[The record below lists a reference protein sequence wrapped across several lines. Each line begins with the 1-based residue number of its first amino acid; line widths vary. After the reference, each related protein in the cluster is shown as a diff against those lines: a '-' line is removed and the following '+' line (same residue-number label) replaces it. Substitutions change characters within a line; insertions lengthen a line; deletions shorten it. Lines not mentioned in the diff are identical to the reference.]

1 MINYLRS
8 LFAPVPVG
16 FTTYVNT
23 PDSAYSS
30 PYANGSVGDVL
41 SFEFILD
48 ESWNSLLTREGRN
61 TEKVLGLSDL
71 FGRNSIR
78 LGVRKSVDGKSLV
91 AVNYVHDKGVTTYEA
106 LADSISGKAVK
117 LVTGKVY
124 KCKIFK
130 DINNNWNLQ
139 LSDEQ
144 IIISTAFEGKL
155 SISSFI
161 RRVLGVYIEQCP
173 TTITTFINIIKR

>member
-8 LFAPVPVG
+8 LFTPVPVG

-30 PYANGSVGDVL
+30 PYANGSVGDLL

-71 FGRNSIR
+71 FGGNSIR

-106 LADSISGKAVK
+106 LRDQITAKPYVLKCGVNYSVLICKGIGCWCIQISDG
-117 LVTGKVY
+117 TH
-124 KCKIFK
+124 
-130 DINNNWNLQ
+130 
-139 LSDEQ
+139 
-144 IIISTAFEGKL
+144 TANQNVVI
-155 SISSFI
+155 SISSFM